1 MIGIANIPGENIQY
15 KIVAISDTNNTIT
28 LEPLLN
34 GTPDAGTQTDF
45 ALGFNSTGMLI
56 SPNNEATVAGE
67 YTSGN
72 APIADSLLSILSS
85 APIVSGTTETY
96 TKAGS
101 TGGGGNPQQPP
112 ASSLTVSDT
121 TTGKPDLATVMPYSG
136 PVAGL
141 TSEFI
146 STSADSLNITA
157 TAPGFFIHGG
167 SGNDGIQVSSGI
179 NVLDGGTGSN
189 FLVGGTGTDT
199 FFVDDR
205 GPTSDIWSTVS
216 NFHAGDDLT
225 LWGINQSDF
234 TLSWVDG
241 QGATGFT
248 GLTMHAT
255 AAGKPTASF
264 TLSGF
269 TTADR
274 SNGKLTIS
282 LGTDPASG
290 SAYMVVHDNS

>member
-1 MIGIANIPGENIQY
+1 
-15 KIVAISDTNNTIT
+15 
-28 LEPLLN
+28 
-34 GTPDAGTQTDF
+34 
-45 ALGFNSTGMLI
+45 
-56 SPNNEATVAGE
+56 
-67 YTSGN
+67 
-72 APIADSLLSILSS
+72 
-85 APIVSGTTETY
+85 
-96 TKAGS
+96 
-101 TGGGGNPQQPP
+101 
-112 ASSLTVSDT
+112 
-121 TTGKPDLATVMPYSG
+121 
-136 PVAGL
+136 
-141 TSEFI
+141 
-146 STSADSLNITA
+146 
-157 TAPGFFIHGG
+157 
-167 SGNDGIQVSSGI
+167 VSSGI

-225 LWGINQSDF
+225 VWGINQSDF

-255 AAGKPTASF
+255 AAGKPIASF

-282 LGTDPASG
+282 LGTDPTSG